1 MASGGRVEIV
11 PSILSADLTRLGEQ
25 VQEAVRGGA
34 DRVQV
39 DVMDGHFVPNLTFGA
54 DTVKAVR
61 RAAPS
66 LVIEAHLM
74 IERPEDWVEA
84 FARAGA
90 DWVIPHVEAMG
101 AAHRTLVAIR
111 EAGAHPAVAL
121 RPGTSPEAVREL
133 VPLVEMLLC
142 MTVEPGFGGQA
153 FIAESPDKLRR
164 LRALAPEVPIEVDG
178 GIDARTTPAVVE
190 AGATLLVAGS
200 SVYAHHGGVAAGI
213 KEIRDAVRD

>member
-1 MASGGRVEIV
+1 MSTRRIEVV
-11 PSILSADLTRLGEQ
+11 PSILSADLTRLGAQ
-25 VQEAVRGGA
+25 VKEAVEGGA

-39 DVMDGHFVPNLTFGA
+39 DVMDGHFVPNLTFGP

-74 IERPEDWVEA
+74 IERPEAWVEA

-90 DWVIPHVEAMG
+90 DWVIPHVEAMQ
-101 AAHRTLVAIR
+101 AAHRTLMAIR

-121 RPGTSPEAVREL
+121 RPGTPPEAVREL

-153 FIAESPDKLRR
+153 FISESLGKLRR
-164 LRALAPEVPIEVDG
+164 LSKLAPGVPIEVDG
-178 GIDARTTPAVVE
+178 GIDAATAPRAVE

-200 SVYAHHGGVAAGI
+200 SVYAHPAGVAAGI
-213 KEIRDAVRD
+213 EELRGAVAG

>member
-1 MASGGRVEIV
+1 MTAGRIEVV

-25 VQEAVRGGA
+25 VEEAVQGGA
-34 DRVQV
+34 DRIQV
-39 DVMDGHFVPNLTFGA
+39 DVMDGHFVPNLTFGP

-61 RAAPS
+61 GVAPS

-74 IERPEDWVEA
+74 IERPEAWVED

-90 DWVIPHVEAMG
+90 DWIIVHVEAMS
-101 AAHRTLVAIR
+101 AAHRTLMAIR

-121 RPGTSPEAVREL
+121 RPGTPPEAVSEL
-133 VPLVEMLLC
+133 IPLVEMLLC

-153 FIAESPDKLRR
+153 FIRESPGKLRR
-164 LRALAPEVPIEVDG
+164 LRALAPDVPIEVDG
-178 GIDARTTPAVVE
+178 GIDARTAPAVVE

-200 SVYAHHGGVAAGI
+200 SVYAHAAGVAAGI
-213 KEIRDAVRD
+213 KEIRDAVRS